1 MAILNKYLLKSL
13 QLLIYLFPLSFI
25 FGNMIMNFFVI
36 LISIIGIAYYNKDLL
51 NWTDKKPLILI
62 SIFFFLLVTSTSLQ
76 IFLESNYDDSI
87 KSLYFLRFLILLFV
101 IKTMIVKNDLK
112 LQYFFS
118 VCLIISIFL
127 SIDIIIQYLFNKN
140 LVGFKPIEFKGYSE
154 NLKYHT
160 GMFGEEL
167 IAGGYLQMFAML
179 GIFSIFNIFKSKQ
192 KILLYSVFFILII
205 LFLVTLSLA
214 GNRMP
219 LILFIFFLFVSS
231 LIIKL
236 KNKRL
241 YFFGTSILILLLFTL
256 VSLKSDIFT
265 KRFANFFGSIPS
277 PVVIIKELKKDYPN
291 LKKYESSGKPFH
303 TLNEFET
310 TLNYENY
317 PFFSGHL
324 SIYITSIDLFID
336 KPILGRGIK
345 SFRNNCI
352 KKIHLPNRVCESH
365 PHNFTLEILNDT
377 GAIGLIILIIL
388 VIYLLFFNYKD
399 YRLGPLKRSQISDW
413 FYLTIVMTIFI
424 QFFPFKSSGS
434 FFSTFNAAYTFL
446 IIGIS
451 IGLNELRHKKTYKK
465 R

>member
-1 MAILNKYLLKSL
+1 MAILNKYLLKTL
-13 QLLIYLFPLSFI
+13 QFLIYLFPLSFI
-25 FGNMIMNFFVI
+25 FGNMIMNTFVI
-36 LISIIGIAYYNKDLL
+36 LISLTGIIYYNKNLL
-51 NWTDKKPLILI
+51 NWADRNPLILI
-62 SIFFFLLVTSTSLQ
+62 SIFFFLLIASTSFH
-76 IFLESNYDDSI
+76 IILESNYDDSI
-87 KSLYFLRFLILLFV
+87 KSLFFLRFLILLFI

-112 LQYFFS
+112 LNYFFS

-140 LVGFKPIEFKGYSE
+140 LVGFKPIEFKGYTE

-167 IAGGYLQMFAML
+167 IAGGYLQMFSML
-179 GIFSIFNIFKSKQ
+179 GVFSIFNMLKTRK
-192 KILLYSVFFILII
+192 KILSYFTFFLLIV
-205 LFLVTLSLA
+205 LFLITLSLA

-219 LILFIFFLFVSS
+219 LILFVFFLFVSA

-236 KNKRL
+236 KNKKF
-241 YFFGTSILILLLFTL
+241 YFLGTSVLILSLFFL
-256 VSLKSDIFT
+256 ISFKSDIFT
-265 KRFANFFGSIPS
+265 KRFANFFGSVPS
-277 PVVIIKELKKDYPN
+277 PELIMKELKKDYPN
-291 LKKYESSGKPFH
+291 LEKYKNSGKPFH
-303 TLNEFET
+303 ALNEFKT
-310 TLNYENY
+310 TSNYENY

-336 KPILGRGIK
+336 KPILGRGVK

-352 KKIHLPNRVCESH
+352 EKIHLPNRVCESH

-377 GAIGLIILIIL
+377 GILGLVTLIAL

-399 YRLGPLKRSQISDW
+399 YKLGVSKKSQISDW
-413 FYLTIVMTIFI
+413 VYLTIVLTIFI
-424 QFFPFKSSGS
+424 QFFPLKSSGS

-451 IGLNELRHKKTYKK
+451 IGLNELRHKK